1 MRIGYARVS
10 TRDQNPEAQADRL
23 KADGCEKTFTD
34 EGVSGMRAS
43 RPDWDRCL
51 DQLRSGDVLVVV
63 RLDRIGRSVAN
74 LIKVVNLLEEK
85 GVELVV
91 LDQNIDTRTNE
102 GRFLFNIM
110 AAVAQ
115 YERDLIRERTLDGL
129 AAARA
134 RGRTGG
140 RKPTLSPAQV
150 RVARQMN
157 DARDE
162 QGIRVHTIKDIADV
176 FGTSRQTI
184 YRVLEQAAPAT

>member
-10 TRDQNPEAQADRL
+10 TRDQHPEAQADRL
-23 KADGCEKTFTD
+23 AADGCEKVFTD
-34 EGVSGMRAS
+34 EGVSGAKAS
-43 RPDWDRCL
+43 RPEWDRLL
-51 DQLRSGDVLVVV
+51 DQLRPGDVLVAV

-74 LIKVVNLLEEK
+74 LVTVVNLLRERE
-85 GVELVV
+85 VDLVI
-91 LDQNIDTRTNE
+91 LDQNIDTRTSE
-102 GRFLFNIM
+102 GRFLFHIM
-110 AAVAQ
+110 AAVAE
-115 YERDLIRERTLDGL
+115 YERDIILERTLDGL

-140 RKPTLSPAQV
+140 RKPALSPAQV